1 MFRPWPNTNE
11 KDTFLVLFPKKA
23 ALLHVS
29 ITGIFFVF
37 ISVCIFFSGKVFAA
51 QGVTAITLLGLVIFG
66 LLWVCTG
73 YFFIKYLKVFLGRP
87 LVTFLANRE
96 GVFLDIS
103 VKSKEAFFIPWTE
116 INGFSIR
123 KVTDPFWNEAG
134 FKTRSDTLS
143 ISFTEKF
150 GQNVPQY
157 AKNVAVATKTEINL
171 HADRI
176 DLDLKNV
183 VDKLSAMK
191 ARCS

>member
-1 MFRPWPNTNE
+1 MFRPWPNTND
-11 KDTFLVLFPKKA
+11 KDTFLVFFPKKT

-37 ISVCIFFSGKVFAA
+37 ISVCIFFSGRVFAV

-73 YFFIKYLKVFLGRP
+73 YFFIKYLKVLLGRS

-103 VKSKEAFFIPWTE
+103 VKSKDAFFIPWTE
-116 INGFSIR
+116 INDFSIR

-134 FKTRSDTLS
+134 FKTRGDTLS

-150 GQNVPQY
+150 GQHVPQY

-176 DLDLKNV
+176 DLDLKDV

-191 ARCS
+191 ARFS